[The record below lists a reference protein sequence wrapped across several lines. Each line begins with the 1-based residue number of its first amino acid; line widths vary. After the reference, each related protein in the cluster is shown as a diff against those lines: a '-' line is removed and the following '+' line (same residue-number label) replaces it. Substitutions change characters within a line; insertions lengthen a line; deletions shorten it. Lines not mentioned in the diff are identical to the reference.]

1 MNGDAPDHYEG
12 RRPRLV
18 PVLALLAVIA
28 AGLGAIAAFVL
39 LKVQYDILQL
49 ANHASQTLLPD
60 IQTQVRTAL
69 NLERLK
75 VFGEVVR
82 SSPEPREQREA
93 LLALRILAMNTV
105 YEKDVFTSDQINRV
119 YRLVERMATYRTRQ
133 DAARQSIHDHLA
145 EFHANIG
152 DHLNISEVLA
162 TPLTGNP
169 ATSAD
174 NLHDLLPNLY
184 RLLHSA
190 LSNPRSAAARQAF
203 KTLEQELARRSA
215 LGAGAEAGAGL
226 DRIRPLLQWQQ
237 VIFNTEDELNGTWI
251 TARAIIDQLSQ
262 NTSIAAAVSASD
274 GSAEIADHAKSAMI
288 LVAVAMS
295 GLILLFAAGVYFM
308 RWAVVKP
315 IIRVTRNLEQVRATQ
330 QPLPLRRE
338 WLRELD
344 DIAIAVEAFGTAL
357 ARISQYTID
366 LEQEIV
372 ERQKAQA
379 QLLELATTDSLTGL
393 HNRRHF
399 MDSAHQEFDRARRY
413 QMPLSLLLLD
423 ADHFK
428 AINDRYGH
436 PVGDQALQAL
446 AAIGRRLL
454 REVDLFA
461 RIGGEEFAILLPQ
474 TDPVAAWNVAERLR
488 QAIID
493 QPTITGEGPLRL
505 TVSLGVASL
514 GPATVDLDDLLRRA
528 DVALYQAKQNG
539 RNRVASAPD

>member
-1 MNGDAPDHYEG
+1 MNGDTPDRKE
-12 RRPRLV
+12 RRKPRLV
-18 PVLALLAVIA
+18 PILTLLAVIA

-49 ANHASQTLLPD
+49 ADHASQTLLPD
-60 IQTQVRTAL
+60 IQIQVRTAL

-82 SSPEPREQREA
+82 SSPEPRERREA
-93 LLALRILAMNTV
+93 LLALRILAMNTI

-133 DAARQSIHDHLA
+133 DAALQSIHDHLA
-145 EFHANIG
+145 EFHTNIG
-152 DHLNISEVLA
+152 E
-162 TPLTGNP
+162 
-169 ATSAD
+169 TSAVPSAGHLLLGTE
-174 NLHDLLPNLY
+174 NRHDLLLPNLY
-184 RLLHSA
+184 RMLHST

-215 LGAGAEAGAGL
+215 LDAGTAVAGL
-226 DRIRPLLQWQQ
+226 ERIQPLLLWQQ
-237 VIFNTEDELNGTWI
+237 VIFNTEDELNGTWMA
-251 TARAIIDQLSQ
+251 ARTIIDHLSQ

-372 ERQKAQA
+372 ERQKAQT

-474 TDPVAAWNVAERLR
+474 TDHPAAWNVAERLR

-505 TVSLGVASL
+505 TVSLGLASL